1 MTRTIDSPPSLLK
14 RGAFCIERKRHVSE
28 WWLSKRKCWTAAR
41 FRGSIVVHW
50 FHSLSTLLTKC
61 RKNSCR
67 LLRETRGFLTGDE
80 GGEVLECSWEGQFVL
95 LVIIMLQMFCKGKFL
110 NLKNRERL
118 KIDHIVC
125 DIVFRRDFMFN

>member
-1 MTRTIDSPPSLLK
+1 M
-14 RGAFCIERKRHVSE
+14 
-28 WWLSKRKCWTAAR
+28 
-41 FRGSIVVHW
+41 
-50 FHSLSTLLTKC
+50 
-61 RKNSCR
+61 
-67 LLRETRGFLTGDE
+67 
-80 GGEVLECSWEGQFVL
+80 L